1 MEREESLQRL
11 EHLKIQLME
20 LEHQYEK
27 SKPLVQLV
35 DNMVKLG
42 SLYNRPGST
51 VERLE
56 RNQRLRQKVLAEH
69 ALEQQRYKIVNYNK
83 HHLRSSIK
91 NILPSSSIKQYKLN
105 KMYLLCL
112 LCTYRWLESAA
123 AGKQLETEAARARV
137 AELWA
142 LEQELADEAAILQGL
157 RTDKDAIE
165 SLLTGNIHTK

>member
-1 MEREESLQRL
+1 MSKLQDSLSSLKAMEREENLQRL
-11 EHLKIQLME
+11 EQLRMQLME

-69 ALEQQRYKIVNYNK
+69 ALEQQR
-83 HHLRSSIK
+83 
-91 NILPSSSIKQYKLN
+91 
-105 KMYLLCL
+105 
-112 LCTYRWLESAA
+112 
-123 AGKQLETEAARARV
+123 
-137 AELWA
+137 
-142 LEQELADEAAILQGL
+142 
-157 RTDKDAIE
+157 
-165 SLLTGNIHTK
+165 